1 MKRLSARLNLLLA
14 LLFSAVPSAVWA
26 LEQGFAVEAN
36 SEVRLSVNG
45 ETLSVEQLSDMF
57 SIERVGD
64 FDKYLA
70 LEGAFNGSEVLE
82 LQAFAV
88 DAAGNRSAEPSR
100 LELASLDTTAP
111 EAPEIAQIANNFSER
126 YTNGFELPAGSVPI
140 LSVNGLLVEQQHHS
154 DWFEITQGAEV
165 EQYVARP
172 GLFDGTEVVEV
183 AAYQVDT
190 MGNESPVSETLTLLP
205 IDTLSPG
212 APRILTLDQLLAE
225 SAPAFESE
233 PLEIVVSADLPVQKP
248 VVSAQSVIAESVTE
262 DAVDLAPQLKSEKQS
277 VIAKMPQPEADTAE
291 DLQVVESAPAGAPTK
306 QLDELEDI
314 DALVA
319 RILDEAPKVQSEAAP
334 AEPIE
339 LNTQVHKAQLTVT
352 AVSAVKQ
359 AVDLPVEAFQAQEG
373 RGESASEN
381 LELIDAST
389 TILPE
394 ARLAAPAETQ
404 NELSITTHTPPS
416 GISLIQSEVP
426 GEMLAATNGIDPFE
440 VLNVPYTPPE
450 VDLKPKLPPLKPAP
464 ITRVFD
470 LRTADDTQ
478 RLIDWM
484 RLESDEISCPILET
498 ADGGTLDEILSC
510 LDRLGYPQAQTVEL
524 PDGIRIDTGQKMR
537 IESVGIH
544 QVLDAEIALS
554 PDFLADLN
562 GKPLSKAEHVKAI
575 DRLDYLGFVRDGS
588 FDYYARIPGV
598 YDAEVVGEAGESDL
612 SVGASL
618 TTGGKLFGALDGRHF
633 FDYQGLRYLDYRVGS
648 NIDGQYEIDLAVPV
662 YYNLNNQ
669 LDLEFST
676 RPQEFR
682 FFDSRATE
690 LSSRWRDFSGGD
702 GLHLTEIKVSGEVHQ
717 TEVKSQAASAGQS
730 VADQMLLS
738 AKAVFEARPGWTE
751 GDGLTL
757 SIGLAQ
763 NLDRGSGYGRTDID
777 YDTGSIPLADTG
789 LALNARVGASA
800 ISGDMASVPL
810 SQRLYLGGADSV
822 RGVTASYLGGE
833 TNLASSGGSTRV
845 VSQVELS
852 KPVTL
857 FDQQVDLGVHLD
869 AGSVSGGN
877 LSRDRSAISAGLF
890 GRVNI
895 SEDTSV
901 YAHLSRANV
910 DQNERSAFGLAIVKK
925 F

>member
-45 ETLSVEQLSDMF
+45 ETLSSEQLSDMF

-70 LEGAFNGSEVLE
+70 LDGAFNGSEVLE

-154 DWFEITQGAEV
+154 DWFEITQSAEV

-183 AAYQVDT
+183 AAYQLDT

-248 VVSAQSVIAESVTE
+248 VVSAQSVIAEPVTE
-262 DAVDLAPQLKSEKQS
+262 DAVD
-277 VIAKMPQPEADTAE
+277 VKMPQPEADKAE

-334 AEPIE
+334 AEPVE

-352 AVSAVKQ
+352 ALSAVKP

-373 RGESASEN
+373 RGESESEN
-381 LELIDAST
+381 RELIDAST
-389 TILPE
+389 SIPPE
-394 ARLAAPAETQ
+394 ARLAAPAERQ

-426 GEMLAATNGIDPFE
+426 GDMLAATNGIDPFE
-440 VLNVPYTPPE
+440 VLNVPYTTPE
-450 VDLKPKLPPLKPAP
+450 VDLKPKLPPPKPAP

-588 FDYYARIPGV
+588 FDYYARAPGV

-648 NIDGQYEIDLAVPV
+648 DIDGQYEIDLAVPI
-662 YYNLNNQ
+662 YYDLNNQ

-702 GLHLTEIKVSGEVHQ
+702 GLHLSEIKVSGEVHQ
-717 TEVKSQAASAGQS
+717 TEVKSQAALAGQS
-730 VADQMLLS
+730 VTDQMLLS
-738 AKAVFEARPGWTE
+738 AKALFEARPGWAE
-751 GDGLTL
+751 GDGLAL
-757 SIGLAQ
+757 SIGFAQ

-800 ISGDMASVPL
+800 ITGDMAAVPL

-822 RGVTASYLGGE
+822 RGVTASYLGGVA
-833 TNLASSGGSTRV
+833 NLASSGGSMRV

-877 LSRDRSAISAGLF
+877 LSRERSAISAGLF
-890 GRVNI
+890 GRVEL

-910 DQNERSAFGLAIVKK
+910 DDDERSAFGLAIVKK